1 MLKTIKMNFAY
12 AFIMIANGGIG
23 SPELL
28 LTASDRWLDAYYREE
43 GT

>member
-1 MLKTIKMNFAY
+1 MNFASV
-12 AFIMIANGGIG
+12 FIMIANGGPR
-23 SPELL
+23 SPEYK